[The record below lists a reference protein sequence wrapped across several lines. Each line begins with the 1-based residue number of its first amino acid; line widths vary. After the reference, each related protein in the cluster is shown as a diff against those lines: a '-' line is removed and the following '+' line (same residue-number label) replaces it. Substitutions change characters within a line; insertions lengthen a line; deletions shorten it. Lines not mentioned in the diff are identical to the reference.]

1 MPVSQVEKSA
11 ARSIVDK
18 AGEMLVPGFKD
29 AALNI
34 KKGDNTVIIRMQ
46 RLGS

>member
-1 MPVSQVEKSA
+1 
-11 ARSIVDK
+11 
-18 AGEMLVPGFKD
+18 MLVPGFED

-46 RLGS
+46 RLGG